1 MKKKLILMTF
11 FVCSFQLLAQKSNV
25 FLRGMVRDS
34 LNLIKDV
41 HVVNL
46 NTLKGTYSN
55 DYGQYRITVSLGDTL
70 EFSSVQFETV
80 KKVITDRVFFSKK
93 LNLILKN
100 KNYVLEEITVKKH
113 NLIGDLRVDRKKV
126 PKDTIALKG
135 KKLSN
140 IIENVSKESQKGIL
154 NKPNKIHSELAETSM
169 RNTDPS
175 RAFNGAN
182 LMGIVNG
189 IINLI
194 PKKKK
199 KLPQTLSVDQAI
211 KLVEIEGDDFIS
223 LRDHAILELFYSSGL
238 RLSELVNLKLEDI
251 NFSEEIISV
260 LGKGKKMR
268 IVPVG
273 NKAIQSLQKWIN
285 VRAQLKNTNDTSI
298 LFLTNKAKSLTQRA
312 IQYRLKFWAKKQG
325 LSENI
330 HPHLL
335 RHSFASHLLQSSQDL
350 RAVQELLGHEN
361 ISSTQ
366 IYTHLDFQ
374 HLSKTYD
381 QAHPRAKKQKK

>member
-1 MKKKLILMTF
+1 MNDSNYLKTYKDFILFERRLSEHTVKNYFRDINLLM
-11 FVCSFQLLAQKSNV
+11 QLNKGVSLSSLKTSNIRTSISSLHAKGLSSNSLSRIISAWKSLFV
-25 FLRGMVRDS
+25 FLIDQHKFKQNPVME
-34 LNLIKDV
+34 IK
-41 HVVNL
+41 
-46 NTLKGTYSN
+46 
-55 DYGQYRITVSLGDTL
+55 
-70 EFSSVQFETV
+70 
-80 KKVITDRVFFSKK
+80 
-93 LNLILKN
+93 
-100 KNYVLEEITVKKH
+100 
-113 NLIGDLRVDRKKV
+113 
-126 PKDTIALKG
+126 A
-135 KKLSN
+135 
-140 IIENVSKESQKGIL
+140 
-154 NKPNKIHSELAETSM
+154 
-169 RNTDPS
+169 
-175 RAFNGAN
+175 
-182 LMGIVNG
+182 
-189 IINLI
+189 

-285 VRAQLKNTNDTSI
+285 VRAQLKNINDTSI